1 MTDAVSSSVLTAIVG
16 LIAAIGVAA
25 AVTLGVLAALAAVD
39 LIERRWL

>member
-1 MTDAVSSSVLTAIVG
+1 MTDAATSVLTIIVG

-25 AVTLGVLAALAAVD
+25 TVTLGILAALMAVD

>member
-1 MTDAVSSSVLTAIVG
+1 MTDAVSSSVLTIIVG

-25 AVTLGVLAALAAVD
+25 VVTLGVLAALAAAD